1 MRALKLRT
9 IICLATALWL
19 AATVVTTT
27 APSPQTPAPKRI
39 ISLIPAVTEMLFAIG
54 AGNEVVAV
62 SSYDR
67 FPPEVATRQKVGA
80 LLDPDFERILSLTP
94 DLVVVFSTQVDLIAR
109 LSRARVPI
117 FSFQDAGL
125 GEITA
130 TIRDLGSRIG
140 RSDAAKALA
149 DGIERDVAAIRRQV
163 AGRPRP
169 KTALVFGRETGS
181 VRGIWVSGGV
191 GFMHDML
198 EVAGGAD
205 AFDDVKRKSLQATAE
220 VMLARAPEVIIE
232 VRGTDEPA
240 DQLARERQVWNALP
254 ALPAVR
260 TGRVYLL
267 GEDRLSIPGP
277 RVVDGIRLMAR
288 TLHPEVFKA
297 EPISEK

>member
-9 IICLATALWL
+9 VICLAAALWL
-19 AATVVTTT
+19 AATAVTTT
-27 APSPQTPAPKRI
+27 ATSAQTPAPKRI

-67 FPPEVATRQKVGA
+67 FPPEVTARPKVGA
-80 LLDPDFERILSLTP
+80 LLDPDLERILSLTP
-94 DLVVVFSTQVDLIAR
+94 DLVVVFGTQVDLIAR
-109 LSRARVPI
+109 LSRAQVPI

-125 GEITA
+125 DDITA
-130 TIRDLGSRIG
+130 TIRALGSRIG
-140 RSDAAKALA
+140 RGDAAKALA

-169 KTALVFGRETGS
+169 KTALVFGREAGS
-181 VRGIWVSGGV
+181 VRGIWVSGGI

-198 EVAGGAD
+198 NAAGGAD
-205 AFDDVKRKSLQATAE
+205 AFDDVKRKSVQATAE
-220 VMLARAPEVIIE
+220 IMLARAPEVIIE

-240 DQLARERQVWNALP
+240 DQLARERQAWNALP

-260 TGRVYLL
+260 AGRVYLL

-288 TLHPEVFKA
+288 TLHPEVFKDR
-297 EPISEK
+297 

>member
-1 MRALKLRT
+1 MRALKFRT
-9 IICLATALWL
+9 VICLATALWL
-19 AATVVTTT
+19 AATAVTTT
-27 APSPQTPAPKRI
+27 ARSAQTPAPKRI

-67 FPPEVATRQKVGA
+67 FPPEVTTRPRVGA

-94 DLVVVFSTQVDLIAR
+94 DLVVVFGTQVDLIAR

-181 VRGIWVSGGV
+181 VRGIWVSGGI

-220 VMLARAPEVIIE
+220 VMLARALEVIIE
-232 VRGTDEPA
+232 VRRTDEPA
-240 DQLARERQVWNALP
+240 DQLARERQIWNALP
-254 ALPAVR
+254 SLPAVR

-267 GEDRLSIPGP
+267 GDDRLSIPGP

-297 EPISEK
+297 QSIREK

>member
-9 IICLATALWL
+9 VICLATALWL
-19 AATVVTTT
+19 AATAVTTT
-27 APSPQTPAPKRI
+27 ARSAQTPAPKRI

-67 FPPEVATRQKVGA
+67 FPPEVTTRPKVGA

-94 DLVVVFSTQVDLIAR
+94 DLVVVFGTQVDLIAR

-169 KTALVFGRETGS
+169 KTALVFGRETGL

-198 EVAGGAD
+198 DVAGGAD

-232 VRGTDEPA
+232 VRRTDEPA
-240 DQLARERQVWNALP
+240 DQLARERQIWNALP
-254 ALPAVR
+254 SLPAVR

-267 GEDRLSIPGP
+267 GDDRLSIPGP

-288 TLHPEVFKA
+288 NTSP
-297 EPISEK
+297 

>member
-1 MRALKLRT
+1 MRALKFRT
-9 IICLATALWL
+9 VICLATALWL
-19 AATVVTTT
+19 AATAVTTT
-27 APSPQTPAPKRI
+27 ARSAQTPAPKRI

-67 FPPEVATRQKVGA
+67 FPPEVTTRPRVGA

-94 DLVVVFSTQVDLIAR
+94 DLVVVFGTQVDLIAR

-181 VRGIWVSGGV
+181 VRGIWVSGGI

-220 VMLARAPEVIIE
+220 VMLARALEVIIE
-232 VRGTDEPA
+232 VRRTDEPA
-240 DQLARERQVWNALP
+240 NQLARERQIWNALP
-254 ALPAVR
+254 SLPAVR

-267 GEDRLSIPGP
+267 GDDRLSIPGP

-297 EPISEK
+297 QSIREK